1 MIVSD
6 WAGSFEVNII
16 SLRMCTEILV
26 IIFDWVAFFEEDV
39 ISLQVLSWDNLVSL
53 AYVQCNTRGDV
64 IYC

>member
-26 IIFDWVAFFEEDV
+26 SFFEEDV

-53 AYVQCNTRGDV
+53 AYVHCNSGDNF
-64 IYC
+64 